1 MSAMQEFSVMI
12 LGREFTIACPPDQVA
27 ALRDSV
33 NYLNRKMQDIQR
45 NGRVVGID
53 RIAVMAALNMAHEL
67 LSAERDAC
75 DLVSV
80 QHRIAHLQ
88 RIVDQALQLPP

>member
-1 MSAMQEFSVMI
+1 MI
-12 LGREFTIACPPDQVA
+12 LGREFTVACPPEQVA

-67 LSAERDAC
+67 LSAEREAC
-75 DLVSV
+75 DEVTLR
-80 QHRIAHLQ
+80 HKIAHMQ
-88 RIVDQALQLPP
+88 HIVDQALQMPN